1 MFSDPQ
7 SVTYAAVAKSLAA
20 ISRGDESSVYRLD
33 DSGVVYQ
40 LTLGHQFKQR
50 KRVVARLQRNSYA
63 SDPLVPAN
71 NVLAS
76 MTATL
81 TLDFPNVAL
90 TATDAQNLGKA
101 LVAWLSDANILKLA
115 NGET

>member
-1 MFSDPQ
+1 MFADPQ
-7 SVTYAAVAKSLAA
+7 SVTYATVAKSLAA
-20 ISRGDESSVYRLD
+20 ISRGDESSTYRLD

-40 LTLGHQFKQR
+40 LQLGHQFKQR
-50 KRVVARLQRNSYA
+50 KRVVARLQRTSFA

-71 NVLAS
+71 NLLAS

-101 LVAWLSDANILKLA
+101 LVGWLSDANILKLA